1 MNRFVELEDK
11 RGKKITI
18 QKPKICMWKETNKDI
33 KIWMNTT
40 VFYTFSIKNT
50 NRNKE
55 LLEGLGVDTQ

>member
-11 RGKKITI
+11 RGKKLVI
-18 QKPKICMWKETNKDI
+18 QKPKICMWKVTNKDI
-33 KIWMNTT
+33 KIWTNTT

-55 LLEGLGVDTQ
+55 LLEGLGVDEQ